1 MADAMDDGD
10 GDLDAEAESEY
21 GKVLAEV
28 GLELDGEGPAIP
40 SGKAAVKAAP
50 VPQEEA
56 KDADLDDLE
65 SRLKNI

>member
-10 GDLDAEAESEY
+10 GDLDAEADSEY

-40 SGKAAVKAAP
+40 AGKPVVKAV

>member
-10 GDLDAEAESEY
+10 GDLDAEVDSEY
-21 GKVLAEV
+21 GKVLTEV
-28 GLELDGEGPAIP
+28 GLELDGEGPAVP
-40 SGKAAVKAAP
+40 SGKPAVKA
-50 VPQEEA
+50 VVQEEEA

>member
-1 MADAMDDGD
+1 MDDGD
-10 GDLDAEAESEY
+10 GDIDMEVDSEY

-28 GLELDGEGPAIP
+28 GLEMTGEGPAIP
-40 SGKAAVKAAP
+40 VAKPVKMAAP
-50 VPQEEA
+50 VEEA